1 MKSRWIVNLVLLV
14 LVAAL
19 GAFLYLQPKA
29 VPEGPKSYEIS
40 SMRLGDFNKVSIE
53 FPAKAPIVF
62 EKIDGNWRITKPFD
76 ARADLL
82 SVQRIL
88 SIVAA
93 TTTEKFP
100 LGDPS
105 QFGLDQPKLKLK
117 LNDEEFLFGTINP
130 VSGEQYVQYK
140 DSVYLVQTTYSE
152 SAGIQIEEMMD
163 KSPFKPGEKP
173 VGFDFSR
180 LEQWEDSRLQ
190 VDLTDG
196 KWTTSVPNAKLTQNE
211 MNEWFDEYWKHMVVA
226 SVERYTPDRR
236 ATYPSLEVKL
246 ENGTKVHFDKMQ
258 EAPEIILGRPD
269 EGIKYHMPADSGFT
283 MLNPPVTIA
292 K

>member
-1 MKSRWIVNLVLLV
+1 MKSRWIVNLVLLL
-14 LVAAL
+14 LVAAIIT
-19 GAFLYLQPKA
+19 FLYFRPMPKE
-29 VPEGPKSYEIS
+29 EGPKTYEIS
-40 SMRLGDFNKVSIE
+40 SLKLADFNKVSIE
-53 FPAKAPIVF
+53 FPAKAPVVF
-62 EKIDGNWRITKPFD
+62 EKTDGNWRITQPFD
-76 ARADLL
+76 ARADML

-88 SIVAA
+88 SVVAA
-93 TTTEKFP
+93 TTTEKFA

-173 VGFDFSR
+173 TGFDLSR

-190 VDLTDG
+190 VGLTDG
-196 KWTTSVPNAKLTQNE
+196 KWTTSVANAKLTQNE
-211 MNEWFDEYWKHMVVA
+211 MNEWFDEYWKHMAVT

-246 ENGTKVHFDKMQ
+246 EGGAKVHFDKMQ
-258 EAPEIILGRPD
+258 ESPEIILGRPD
-269 EGIKYHMPADSGFT
+269 EGVKYHMPPDSGFT
-283 MLNPPVTIA
+283 MLNPPVTLA

>member
-19 GAFLYLQPKA
+19 GAFLYLQPKP
-29 VPEGPKSYEIS
+29 VVEGPKTYEVS
-40 SMRLGDFNKVSIE
+40 SMKLADFNKVSIE
-53 FPAKAPIVF
+53 FPAKAPVVL
-62 EKIDGNWRITKPFD
+62 EKVDGNWRITKPFD
-76 ARADLL
+76 ARADML

-100 LGDPS
+100 LNDLS

-152 SAGIQIEEMMD
+152 SAGIQIEEMID

-173 VGFDFSR
+173 TGFDFSR
-180 LEQWEDSRLQ
+180 LEQWEESRLQ
-190 VDLTDG
+190 LELTDG
-196 KWTTSVPNAKLTQNE
+196 KWTASAPNAKLTQNE
-211 MNEWFDEYWKHMVVA
+211 MNEWFDEYWKHMAVA